1 MADSETPRN
10 GNGTVRLPWNVLMWL
25 IGIVFLAG
33 VAVSTWQERSYV
45 DSRLTSVAEQYNN
58 IMVQLVRIQTQ
69 VEMLQKEKVNG
80 EAKRSPDDRRTSV
93 GSAAN

>member
-80 EAKRSPDDRRTSV
+80 EAKRSSDDRRTSV